1 MEQAPY
7 HKRDTS
13 WLAFNHRVLQEAKD
27 ANVPLYER
35 IKFLAIYSSNLD
47 EFYRVRVSAIRHF
60 KDLKREDRREWLD
73 VRPKKELKHIQA
85 VVHQQQTEFGS
96 IFRSQI
102 IPALRQNHISL
113 LNDYQLFTPDQL
125 EFASVYFREKILP
138 FLHVTYLNEEDE
150 APFLENQHLHFVVEL
165 ASKEHLGLVNI
176 PTGEL
181 PRFLVLPSEP
191 GQFVVTFLDEILRAN
206 LKDIFLGEATHAYSI
221 KISRDG
227 ELYLDEEYAGDLVD
241 KIKERLNDRNSGSPT
256 RLLYDSAMNIAMTKR
271 LKQLFQLKK
280 NDLFPGGRYHNFND
294 FFGFPAPE
302 DATGF
307 YDDPMPPLPHP
318 KVVEGIPMLAILDQ
332 QELLFHFPYQRYD
345 YIVRTLEEAA
355 VDPDVESIKIT
366 LYRVA
371 SQSAVVKA
379 LILARQQG
387 KAVFVFVEAKARFD
401 EASNLF
407 WGQALEQAGATVL
420 YSKPK
425 IKVHSKIFLIR
436 KKTATGHRD
445 YAYLGTGNFNEKT
458 AKIYADHAL
467 LTADPRLTEE
477 VAGVFELLEDKTPTK
492 PFERLLVSPLNTRS
506 GFVARIQRE
515 IEHAQ
520 AGRPAYMI
528 IKMNSLEDL
537 AMVDQ
542 LYAAS
547 QAGVKIQLIIRGI
560 CCLVADEPGWSEN
573 IEVISVIDRYLEHA
587 RVYIFGNGGE
597 EEMFLASAD
606 WMTRNLDRR
615 VEVVF
620 PIYDPLMQQDLRHIV
635 ELQLQ
640 DNTKARF
647 INDALTNP
655 YKERSSNTPKVRSQT
670 DTYLFLKDK
679 L

>member
-1 MEQAPY
+1 MEQAPF

-27 ANVPLYER
+27 PNVPLYER

-47 EFYRVRVSAIRHF
+47 EFYRVRVSAIRQF

-102 IPALRQNHISL
+102 IPALRQQRISL
-113 LNDYQLFTPDQL
+113 LNDYQLFSPDHL
-125 EFASVYFREKILP
+125 EFSAVYFREKVMPLLQVI
-138 FLHVTYLNEEDE
+138 YLNEDDE
-150 APFLENQHLHFVVEL
+150 APFLENQHLHFVVEFD
-165 ASKEHLGLVNI
+165 SKEQVGLVNI
-176 PTGEL
+176 PTGDL
-181 PRFLVLPSEP
+181 PRFIVLPSEP
-191 GQFVVTFLDEILRAN
+191 GQLIVTFLDEIIRAN
-206 LKDIFLGEATHAYSI
+206 LKHIFLEKPLYAYSI

-227 ELYLDEEYAGDLVD
+227 ELYLDEEYAGDLVN
-241 KIKERLNDRNSGSPT
+241 KIKESLNHRNSGSPT
-256 RLLYDSAMNIAMTKR
+256 RLLYDSAMSIALTKR

-302 DATGF
+302 NSAGL

-318 KVVEGIPMLAILDQ
+318 KVEEGIPMLDQLNQ

-355 VDPDVESIKIT
+355 VDRDVIAIKIT

-371 SQSAVVKA
+371 SQSAVLKA
-379 LILARQQG
+379 LLLACQHG
-387 KAVFVFVEAKARFD
+387 KDVFVFVEAKARFD

-407 WGQALEQAGATVL
+407 WGQALEQAGATVR

-436 KKTATGHRD
+436 KKTNKGYQD

-467 LTADPRLTEE
+467 FTTDPLLTEE
-477 VAGVFELLEDKTPTK
+477 VVGVFELLEDKTPSK
-492 PFERLLVSPLNTRS
+492 PFERLLVSPINTRS
-506 GFVARIQRE
+506 GFVERIQRE
-515 IEHAQ
+515 IEHSR

-537 AMVDQ
+537 EMVNH

-560 CCLVADEPGWSEN
+560 CCLVADVPGWSEN
-573 IEVISVIDRYLEHA
+573 IEVVSVIDRYLEHA

-597 EEMFLASAD
+597 EEIFLASAD

-620 PIYDPLMQQDLRHIV
+620 PIYNPTLQQELRHIL

-640 DNTKARF
+640 DNVKARY

-655 YKERSSNTPKVRSQT
+655 YKERSPGAPLVRSQT
-670 DTYLFLKDK
+670 ATYFFLKDK
-679 L
+679 I